1 LAYVLSNLHWFLLF
15 ISILVFVHELGHF
28 ALAKWCGV
36 KVLKFSIGF
45 GPRVLAFKRGDT
57 EYALS
62 LLPLGGFV
70 KMLGDMPGAEIPP
83 EEAHRAFNNKKVWQ
97 RAAIVAAGPV
107 FNFALALILYFAM
120 FNGNQTYED
129 TRIGSVT
136 VNGPAW
142 QGGLRPGDKIL
153 SVDGK
158 QPRDYLELRE
168 LVGAKPNQD
177 VAIAYER
184 RGETLTTKVHTR
196 AHDEANV
203 FQERE
208 QRGRIEVN
216 NRFVE
221 PFVAVVDPESP
232 AAVAGVQSG
241 DRIVRVQGAPVA
253 AWYDV
258 REAVAAVREGDVRLS
273 VRRGESVVD
282 VTLTP
287 GTAPSGID
295 ASLLSAADAGNGY
308 TGLVSRECTLTRV
321 DADTP
326 AAISGLKVGDRVLAL
341 TTHDAQGNATT
352 KPVHTYSLDLLMAA
366 DAREAMTMTIQRGRE
381 VSEHEVKLAAR
392 EDKDELKN
400 VRRTT
405 VFGAFNDPATIGVYT
420 ATRWI
425 GPGEAFVRA
434 VRHVG
439 DDMTLIVKGIA
450 KIVQGDIPLDNMGG
464 PIMLFVIAEKSAKS
478 GLTDFL
484 TMVAVISV
492 NLGLVNLVPVP
503 VLDGGHLMFLG
514 IEAVRRRPPSVRVRE
529 VANVVGLVML
539 LMLMVLVFK
548 NDIVRFVLG

>member
-1 LAYVLSNLHWFLLF
+1 MAYVLSNVHWFLLF

-45 GPRVLAFKRGDT
+45 GPRIISFRRGGT
-57 EYALS
+57 EYAVS
-62 LLPLGGFV
+62 MLPLGGFV

-107 FNFALALILYFAM
+107 FNFMLALVVYFAI

-136 VNGPAW
+136 VGGPAW

-153 SVDGK
+153 SINGDK
-158 QPRDYLELRE
+158 PRDYMELRE
-168 LVGAKPNQD
+168 MVGTHPNEQI
-177 VAIAYER
+177 AIAYER
-184 RGETLTTKVHTR
+184 HGATSTTNVHTK

-208 QRGRIEVN
+208 RRGRIEVN

-221 PFVAVVDPESP
+221 PLVAVVDKDSP
-232 AAVAGVQSG
+232 AALAGVENG
-241 DRIVRVQGAPVA
+241 DRIVRVQGEPVN
-253 AWYDV
+253 AWFDV
-258 REAVAAVREGDVRLS
+258 REAVGAVDGDVRLS
-273 VRRGESVVD
+273 VRRGED
-282 VTLTP
+282 VKDLTLTP
-287 GTAPSGID
+287 AATPEGLD
-295 ASLLSAADAGNGY
+295 ATLLSSADAKSGY
-308 TGLVSRECTLTRV
+308 TGLVSRESTLIRV

-326 AAISGLKVGDRVLAL
+326 AEQAGLKVGDRVLAI
-341 TTHDAQGNATT
+341 TTTDASGAATT
-352 KPVHTYSLDLLMAA
+352 KPVHTYSLDLALAA
-366 DAREAMTMTIQRGRE
+366 DARDAIIMTVQRGRE
-381 VSEHEVKLAAR
+381 VSTHEVRFTAR
-392 EDKDELKN
+392 EEKDELKN
-400 VRRTT
+400 VRRTQ
-405 VFGAFNDPATIGVYT
+405 VFGAFNDTATIGVYT
-420 ATRWI
+420 AQRFI

-439 DDMTLIVKGIA
+439 DDMTLIAKGIA
-450 KIVQGDIPLDNMGG
+450 KIIQGDIPLDNMGG

-484 TMVAVISV
+484 TMIAVISV